1 MLKKVMKVI
10 EYEAGQER
18 SAIKDIIE
26 KSIQEGWDIIKLTVT
41 VVNGYNIRPSAE
53 LQIRLAY
60 IRSLRAGQHGDV
72 TTRNF
77 WNQVDAKMADVR
89 KSLTATTCARF
100 YSECLAWDQG
110 KWPVQQSSRDSLR
123 DVETLATGV

>member
-1 MLKKVMKVI
+1 MQKKVMKVI

-18 SAIKDIIE
+18 SAIKEIIE
-26 KSIQEGWDIIKLTVT
+26 KSIQEGWDIIKLAVA

-60 IRSLRAGQHGDV
+60 IRSLRAGQHGDF

-89 KSLTATTCARF
+89 SIQNA
-100 YSECLAWDQG
+100 
-110 KWPVQQSSRDSLR
+110 
-123 DVETLATGV
+123 